1 MALLR
6 IGCSGWSY
14 RHWKRGVFYPEG
26 LKAKDELAW
35 YATRFDTAEINGSF
49 YRLPPESMVDGWR
62 ERSPEGF
69 LFAWKASRFI
79 THMKRLLDPEE
90 PLGLMFSRTDRLKGK
105 LGPILFQLPPGM
117 PRNDER
123 LAYFLSVLPAGK
135 RYAFEFRHP
144 SWYDDAVFAALEG
157 RDCSLCISDHH
168 HAPAPWVRTASWVYV
183 RGHGPGGRYV
193 GRYPEVVLKDW
204 ARRISAWRGEGR
216 DVVCYFDND
225 PEGAAPKDAERL
237 KGLLGQAA
245 ATAPHSGR

>member
-1 MALLR
+1 MSELR

-14 RHWKRGVFYPEG
+14 KHWKGGVFYPER

-49 YRLPPESMVDGWR
+49 YRLPPETMVDGWR

-79 THMKRLLDPEE
+79 THMKRLLDPIE
-90 PLGLMFSRTDRLKGK
+90 PLELMFSRTALLGDK
-105 LGPILFQLPPGM
+105 LGPILFQLPPSM
-117 PRNDER
+117 QRNDQR
-123 LAYFLSVLPAGK
+123 LESFLEVLPPGP

-144 SWYDDAVFAALEG
+144 SWYVDEVFACLAG
-157 RDCSLCISDHH
+157 RDISLCLSDHH

-183 RGHGPGGRYV
+183 RGHGPGGRYW
-193 GRYPEVVLKDW
+193 GRYPDATLQDW
-204 ARRISAWRGEGR
+204 AGRIRAWRAEDR

-225 PEGAAPKDAERL
+225 PEGAAPRDADRL
-237 KGLLGQAA
+237 KQL
-245 ATAPHSGR
+245 TA